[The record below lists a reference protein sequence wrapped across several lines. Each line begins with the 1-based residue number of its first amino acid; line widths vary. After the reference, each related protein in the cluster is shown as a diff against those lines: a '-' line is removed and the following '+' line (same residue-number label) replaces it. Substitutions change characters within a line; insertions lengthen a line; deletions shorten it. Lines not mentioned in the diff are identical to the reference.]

1 MQWSV
6 CEITVWNMIF
16 IGDVTQ
22 LSIPFSNICN
32 CFFSSCP
39 QHQKTS
45 RRLHHAENSA
55 TLGHGRRY
63 DRGVAGTLLQTNP
76 PHPQHFQEQESW
88 VYARNQSKFIC
99 SKYIVLMM
107 MEKIRDWGWHAHRQT
122 VAAQRP
128 TGTARYNWPTVA
140 AQWLTD
146 GHCSVTDWRALL
158 SDWLTGTAQWLTDGH
173 CSATSGYRSMA
184 SAAHWLKLTSCY
196 HCFSELRRR
205 YRLQPAATRKCRR
218 SNPGD
223 ARGIWMAG
231 RRGRLHQHQVHGP
244 HLRILLL
251 QLESV

>member
-146 GHCSVTDWRALL
+146 GHCSVTDWRELL
-158 SDWLTGTAQWLTDGH
+158 SDWLTVIAQRRAVTVQWLPPLIDWNWHLAIIVSVNCGDGIDY
-173 CSATSGYRSMA
+173 SQQRRENVGDLIQETLEAFEWRGGEDAFINIKYMVPTYE
-184 SAAHWLKLTSCY
+184 SCCY
-196 HCFSELRRR
+196 
-205 YRLQPAATRKCRR
+205 
-218 SNPGD
+218 N
-223 ARGIWMAG
+223 
-231 RRGRLHQHQVHGP
+231 
-244 HLRILLL
+244 
-251 QLESV
+251 